1 MVQGKGPQEYRSMR
15 TEGAMQAIRSDAC
28 MPVVLVELSVAEVD
42 FCLVLDQPRPVWGLG
57 LNLWPY

>member
-1 MVQGKGPQEYRSMR
+1 MR

-42 FCLVLDQPRPVWGLG
+42 VCLVLDQPRPVWGLG